1 MYLANQGFLE
11 ISDQEDKMTEKVL
24 YWVTMVSAATAFLLF
39 IANAS
44 LIHSNQQI
52 QADINQKQMVVN
64 TAQRVMPLNQQLS
77 NALYD
82 SSVKKNDAKIRDL
95 LTTQGF
101 KLPEKV
107 ESGAAK
113 IAEQP
118 KAKKPVKEEE

>member
-1 MYLANQGFLE
+1 
-11 ISDQEDKMTEKVL
+11 MTEKVL
-24 YWVTMVSAATAFLLF
+24 YWVTLVSAATAFLLF

-44 LIHSNQQI
+44 LIHSNQQL

-82 SSVKKNDAKIRDL
+82 SSVKKNDTKLREL

-101 KLPEKV
+101 KLPEKPAN
-107 ESGAAK
+107 GAAK
-113 IAEQP
+113 IVEQP
-118 KAKKPVKEEE
+118 KAKTPAKVEE